1 MKATDSLST
10 EEAVSRSWLGAESLR
25 EVRWSAVSQT
35 TKRESLVLCLIILVL
50 LPFDAWPGSID
61 EVTFLNK
68 VELYETIVDTSLVTS
83 EGKRFPITKGMRLNV
98 AGFTMTEAFVI
109 SRMDKPNGF
118 VRKTDISPSRGG
130 LGIGEE
136 TIKEETLR

>member
-10 EEAVSRSWLGAESLR
+10 EEAVLKPWLGAESLR
-25 EVRWSAVSQT
+25 EVRWSVVSRT
-35 TKRESLVLCLIILVL
+35 TKSRSLVLCLIILVS

-61 EVTFLNK
+61 EVTFLSK

-83 EGKRFPITKGMRLNV
+83 EGKRLPITKGTRLNV

-118 VRKTDISPSRGG
+118 VRKTDISPIRGG
-130 LGIGEE
+130 SEIREE
-136 TIKEETLR
+136 SIKEKILR